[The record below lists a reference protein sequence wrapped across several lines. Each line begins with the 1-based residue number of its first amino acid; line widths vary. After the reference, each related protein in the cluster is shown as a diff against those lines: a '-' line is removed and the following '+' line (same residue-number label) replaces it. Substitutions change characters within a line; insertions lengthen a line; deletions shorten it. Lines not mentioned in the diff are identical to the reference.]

1 MHYFCCRYVYGKM
14 VNGEA
19 FLSLGVQVDGRYEL
33 CHFRLKKMV
42 LKNRFC
48 FILYMGWF
56 YKELEIQWLFL
67 QIFFLL
73 QLSSGVA
80 IFNVSMTDVSQ
91 SLQPYWF
98 PDGARLHIEAEVMDQ
113 ASGYKEKAFDWSI
126 AFALRPF
133 RISVE
138 GSRFYFKPGLNHELH
153 VRYCNKTFLH
163 TLFISSKI
171 FLSVHG

>member
-1 MHYFCCRYVYGKM
+1 MIVLA
-14 VNGEA
+14 N
-19 FLSLGVQVDGRYEL
+19 FL
-33 CHFRLKKMV
+33 
-42 LKNRFC
+42 
-48 FILYMGWF
+48 
-56 YKELEIQWLFL
+56 
-67 QIFFLL
+67 FLL